1 MKPKHKK
8 PSRSK
13 MGLGLFTN
21 PFKKPVHNHGDANP
35 APENIEIYT
44 VAVIL
49 DGKVW
54 EVLRAQ
60 DRLADMFLANP
71 TFVLVTEETG
81 AAKIGMKYEDEEFK
95 EA

>member
-1 MKPKHKK
+1 MKPRNKK
-8 PSRSK
+8 PSFRE
-13 MGLGLFTN
+13 MGLGFRL
-21 PFKKPVHNHGDANP
+21 FKKKHAPHQHENP

-81 AAKIGMKYEDEEFK
+81 TAKIGMKYEDEKFE